1 MEKNWSKSLDIR
13 SVTFKAFEKKHEQ
26 SKSYVDELKHRAGE
40 RAHRRD
46 ANHLKGGTR
55 SCEYYVML
63 EIFEHIEVYD
73 DNDLSDPRI
82 ANDSPMNLVDKVYLE
97 RTDKLPHFR
106 FLMNDDYFLDLTNSL
121 VYASI

>member
-1 MEKNWSKSLDIR
+1 
-13 SVTFKAFEKKHEQ
+13 
-26 SKSYVDELKHRAGE
+26 
-40 RAHRRD
+40 
-46 ANHLKGGTR
+46 
-55 SCEYYVML
+55 ML